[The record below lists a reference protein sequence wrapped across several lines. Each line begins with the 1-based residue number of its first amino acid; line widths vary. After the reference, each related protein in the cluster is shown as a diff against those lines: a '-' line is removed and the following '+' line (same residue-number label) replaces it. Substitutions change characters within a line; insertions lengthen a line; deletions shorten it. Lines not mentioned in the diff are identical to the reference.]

1 MSVLNKIKFGKP
13 LFEEVC
19 SKAKNEYSVEQSISG
34 YYRLYKNGEL
44 IHDDSACEDVQD
56 EESAYSFFAE
66 LIKEYGE

>member
-1 MSVLNKIKFGKP
+1 MSILGKIKFGKP

-19 SKAKNEYSVEQSISG
+19 SKAKNEYSVDQSISG
-34 YYRLYKNGEL
+34 YYRLFKNGEL

-66 LIKEYGE
+66 LIKGHDE